1 MSETFGAGSADT
13 IVEKEQ
19 TELVDQCFRQVER
32 VFLQNKQSQNS
43 QQVQA
48 QNDLAWYNLFS
59 KTYFDLLIDPSS
71 E

>member
-1 MSETFGAGSADT
+1 M
-13 IVEKEQ
+13 
-19 TELVDQCFRQVER
+19 DQCFRQVER